1 MKYFAYVRV
10 STQRQGQQGVSLEE
24 QREAINQYAVRR
36 GIPIARWFEERESAV
51 RAGRPVFATM
61 VSSLARKDGS
71 GLIVHKIDRGA
82 RNLKDWA
89 ALGELIDQG
98 VDVRFVQDDLALD
111 TRGGRLA
118 ADIQAVIAADYVR
131 NLREEVRKG
140 FYGRL
145 KQGLYPLQ
153 APIGYV
159 DRGGGRVKALDP
171 RTAPL
176 IADSFLLFATGEYS
190 IRHLRTLLYERG
202 LRNGTGRMLSPTAMG
217 NLLRNPF
224 YAGTIRIQTTREEY
238 RGAHRPIVSQEL
250 FASVQA
256 VLKARSSVRSRHLPS
271 RFPYTQL
278 IRCCCGWH
286 LVGELQKG
294 HTYYR
299 CHHGCPRVC
308 VREESIDA
316 AVFEQFG
323 SNVPIGTWN
332 TRKRELLQFA
342 KCEIRCNGKVISI
355 AQKSS
360 NTLGVRPK
368 KEQNGTFTT

>member
-1 MKYFAYVRV
+1 
-10 STQRQGQQGVSLEE
+10 L
-24 QREAINQYAVRR
+24 
-36 GIPIARWFEERESAV
+36 
-51 RAGRPVFATM
+51 
-61 VSSLARKDGS
+61 
-71 GLIVHKIDRGA
+71 
-82 RNLKDWA
+82 DWA
-89 ALGELIDQG
+89 ALGELIDKG

-159 DRGGGRVKALDP
+159 DRGGGRVKALDS
-171 RTAPL
+171 RMAPL
-176 IADSFLLFATGEYS
+176 VAEAFRLYATGEYS
-190 IRHLRTLLYERG
+190 IRVLQTLLYERG
-202 LRNGTGRMLSPTAMG
+202 LRNRAGRMLSPTAMG

-224 YAGTIRIQTTREEY
+224 YAGTIRIRKTREKY
-238 RGAHRPIVSQEL
+238 RGAHRPLVSQEL
-250 FASVQA
+250 FETVQA
-256 VLKARSSVRSRHLPS
+256 VLKARSAFRSRHRPH

-278 IRCCCGWH
+278 IRCRCDRH

-308 VREESIDA
+308 LREEAIDA
-316 AVFEQFG
+316 AVLSLSG
-323 SNVPIGTWN
+323 SNLSIGEWSA
-332 TRKRELLQFA
+332 RKREFLSLANF
-342 KCEIRCNGKVISI
+342 EIRCNDKVIAI
-355 AQKSS
+355 EPKRS

-368 KEQNGTFTT
+368 VGQNGTFTT